1 MVMSLRV
8 WSPRGL
14 VFSRWPGLGVG
25 WRQGVRGCE
34 SVDSQIAP
42 LKSAALT
49 GLEGELDA
57 ARKGKHV
64 LTEVRDLFQT

>member
-1 MVMSLRV
+1 M
-8 WSPRGL
+8 
-14 VFSRWPGLGVG
+14 LGVG